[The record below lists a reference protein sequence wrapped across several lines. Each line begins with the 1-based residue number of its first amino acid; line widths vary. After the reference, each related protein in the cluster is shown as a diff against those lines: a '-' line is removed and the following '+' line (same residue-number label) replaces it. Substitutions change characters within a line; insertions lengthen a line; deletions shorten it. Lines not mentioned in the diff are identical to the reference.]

1 MSLQLYSFV
10 TDDDVTSKKILQKG
24 NLQRRVTLIP
34 INKIKS
40 HPLSQNVIDYAKST
54 VRIFYFSTAIRYLK
68 NVSSLKYNVS
78 TYIVGN

>member
-1 MSLQLYSFV
+1 MKSLQLYSFV

-40 HPLSQNVIDYAKST
+40 YPLSQKVIDYAQST
-54 VRIFYFSTAIRYLK
+54 VRIFNFEC
-68 NVSSLKYNVS
+68 
-78 TYIVGN
+78 

>member
-1 MSLQLYSFV
+1 MKSLQLYSFV

-40 HPLSQNVIDYAKST
+40 YPLSQKVIDYAQST
-54 VRIFYFSTAIRYLK
+54 VGTFNFL
-68 NVSSLKYNVS
+68 NVEFIEL
-78 TYIVGN
+78 

>member
-1 MSLQLYSFV
+1 MNSLQLYSFV

-40 HPLSQNVIDYAKST
+40 YPLSQKVIDYAQST
-54 VRIFYFSTAIRYLK
+54 VGTFNFL
-68 NVSSLKYNVS
+68 NVEFIEL
-78 TYIVGN
+78 

>member
-1 MSLQLYSFV
+1 MKSLQLYSFV

-40 HPLSQNVIDYAKST
+40 YPLSQKVIEYAQST
-54 VRIFYFSTAIRYLK
+54 VRIFHCYDIELIK
-68 NVSSLKYNVS
+68 LLL
-78 TYIVGN
+78 

>member
-1 MSLQLYSFV
+1 MKSLQLYSFV

-40 HPLSQNVIDYAKST
+40 YPLSQKVIDYAQST
-54 VRIFYFSTAIRYLK
+54 VGTFNLL
-68 NVSSLKYNVS
+68 NVEFIEL
-78 TYIVGN
+78 

>member
-1 MSLQLYSFV
+1 MKSLQLYSFV

-40 HPLSQNVIDYAKST
+40 YPLSQKVIDYAQST
-54 VRIFYFSTAIRYLK
+54 VGTLNFL
-68 NVSSLKYNVS
+68 NVEFIEV
-78 TYIVGN
+78 

>member
-1 MSLQLYSFV
+1 MKSLQLYSFV

-40 HPLSQNVIDYAKST
+40 YPLSQKVIDYAQST
-54 VRIFYFSTAIRYLK
+54 VGTLNFL
-68 NVSSLKYNVS
+68 NVEFIEL
-78 TYIVGN
+78 